1 MTRLGKSVCSF
12 KSSNIV
18 RMPDIRIC
26 KFIDKMIFQVSMEN
40 LTNDSVIPIIPEKEF
55 EMESFVMSSQE
66 YKNA

>member
-1 MTRLGKSVCSF
+1 
-12 KSSNIV
+12 
-18 RMPDIRIC
+18 MPDIRIC
-26 KFIDKMIFQVSMEN
+26 KFIDKMFFQVSMEN